1 MRRTEWHRHN
11 LKRKV
16 ANLKPLTKEAFE
28 ARQAAASSAAE
39 AGAGGKQRRGR
50 GGRDGTAGGAEKER
64 QAAPGSKAAYYQA
77 AAEMTD
83 DELLA
88 ARVAAAPE
96 LHPGL
101 DLFSP
106 HEAESLEANL
116 AHMAQAYSFTVPYAS
131 YVKDVPGLIRYLQE
145 KVYIGCVALVEGK
158 QFHSWQAA
166 QGHMRDKNS
175 QRFNLEGCEDE
186 YAGFY
191 DLQALARDSP
201 DWHEV
206 EVEVDG
212 EEGEEAMTEVV
223 VIYEP
228 AAAAARA
235 EMGADGAAGADSG
248 TSSLFVGGKELGH
261 RALRRYYGQSYAT
274 PAPEREAVNRLLLQ
288 YRQMGL
294 VGAGPGGGALMNA
307 RGLRGGRGGAGPS
320 RADNSNAQ
328 RSDLSLG
335 LKRNTLIKKGNHKSQ
350 NIVFG

>member
-1 MRRTEWHRHN
+1 MSMTDGLTAYTAPGVVFATDEELKTHYRTEWHRHN

-166 QGHMRDKNS
+166 QGHMVRARPARAPPGQRCDKGRCRHVGGPDGGGGVCAARRDVR
-175 QRFNLEGCEDE
+175 QGAWDAPALAGCPGGARWLAQDLYTLEGPGELLTAFPPRTRWVPPAWQCTR
-186 YAGFY
+186 ASPP
-191 DLQALARDSP
+191 DLL
-201 DWHEV
+201 
-206 EVEVDG
+206 
-212 EEGEEAMTEVV
+212 
-223 VIYEP
+223 
-228 AAAAARA
+228 
-235 EMGADGAAGADSG
+235 AAGQ
-248 TSSLFVGGKELGH
+248 E
-261 RALRRYYGQSYAT
+261 Q
-274 PAPEREAVNRLLLQ
+274 PAVQ
-288 YRQMGL
+288 
-294 VGAGPGGGALMNA
+294 PGGL
-307 RGLRGGRGGAGPS
+307 
-320 RADNSNAQ
+320 
-328 RSDLSLG
+328 
-335 LKRNTLIKKGNHKSQ
+335 
-350 NIVFG
+350 